1 MLFDKATSRDVVIG
15 ATQVRVRRRRQT
27 LHDGVDLLG
36 TFRSPRARVVFGDT
50 RVAIPVA
57 VARLQMSRRFKLVL
71 ILTARY

>member
-1 MLFDKATSRDVVIG
+1 MLFDKTTPRDVVIG
-15 ATQVRVRRRRQT
+15 ATQVRVRRRRQA

-57 VARLQMSRRFKLVL
+57 VGRLQVSRRLKLVL
-71 ILTARY
+71 VLIARY